1 MREKYHMPMKSMNFF
16 TIRHTLLLVT
26 GLCVASL
33 LTPAGTPP
41 VHASDAPKKDEHAPA
56 GHEASKE
63 SGKDAGK
70 KGAGKKG
77 GKHEEEKPAETKSK
91 MELTDGYV
99 HEWIPFPPFNAIA
112 LPGGDKF
119 SYKPVRGEMTVVF
132 LVATWCAPCVKM
144 MPDILRMQ
152 ARTARLPVRYI
163 NIFTHDTKQ
172 DATGFMKEHG
182 MKSGVLATHEVLAT
196 FKNPELPAIYV
207 GDRNSFMMM
216 RYLKASPRDLAEVE
230 ESVKYMTAI

>member
-1 MREKYHMPMKSMNFF
+1 MHQKYRKKAESQAFRL
-16 TIRHTLLLVT
+16 TILVMAGLAILTLA
-26 GLCVASL
+26 AS
-33 LTPAGTPP
+33 AGSGGAF
-41 VHASDAPKKDEHAPA
+41 ASDAPKKDEHGSSA
-56 GHEASKE
+56 GDKAGASAE
-63 SGKDAGK
+63 KDAGK
-70 KGAGKKG
+70 KGAAKKG
-77 GKHEEEKPAETKSK
+77 GKQEEKPAETKSK

-99 HEWIPFPPFNAIA
+99 HEWIPFPAFGAIA

-119 SYKPVRGEMTVVF
+119 AYKPARGEMTVVF
-132 LVATWCAPCVKM
+132 MVATWCAPCVKM
-144 MPDILRMQ
+144 MPEILRMQ

-163 NIFTHDTKQ
+163 NVFTHDTKQ

-207 GDRNSFMMM
+207 GDRNSFMLM
-216 RYLKASPRDLAEVE
+216 RYLKASPADLAEVE

>member
-1 MREKYHMPMKSMNFF
+1 MRQKYPMQLKLMFF
-16 TIRHTLLLVT
+16 FSLLRMMRLAT
-26 GLCVASL
+26 GLCVATL
-33 LTPAGTPP
+33 LTPGGTQL
-41 VHASDAPKKDEHAPA
+41 VLASDAPKKEEQATA
-56 GHEASKE
+56 GH
-63 SGKDAGK
+63 DAGK
-70 KGAGKKG
+70 KSAGKKG
-77 GKHEEEKPAETKSK
+77 GKHEEEKPVETKSK

-119 SYKPVRGEMTVVF
+119 SYKPARGEMTVVF

-144 MPDILRMQ
+144 MPEILRMQ

-207 GDRNSFMMM
+207 GDRNSFMLM
-216 RYLKASPRDLAEVE
+216 RYLKASPQDLAEVE

>member
-1 MREKYHMPMKSMNFF
+1 MHQKYRKNPESQAFRL
-16 TIRHTLLLVT
+16 TILVMA
-26 GLCVASL
+26 GLGILALAAS
-33 LTPAGTPP
+33 AGPGGAF
-41 VHASDAPKKDEHAPA
+41 ASDAPKKDEHGSPA
-56 GHEASKE
+56 GAKA
-63 SGKDAGK
+63 DAQGGN
-70 KGAGKKG
+70 KGPAKKG
-77 GKHEEEKPAETKSK
+77 GKKEEEKSAETKSK

-99 HEWIPFPPFNAIA
+99 HEWIPFPAFGAIA

-119 SYKPVRGEMTVVF
+119 AYKPARGEMTVVF
-132 LVATWCAPCVKM
+132 MVATWCAPCVKM
-144 MPDILRMQ
+144 MPEILRMQ

-163 NIFTHDTKQ
+163 NVFTHDTKQ

-207 GDRNSFMMM
+207 GDRNSFMLM
-216 RYLKASPRDLAEVE
+216 RYLKASPADLAEVE

>member
-1 MREKYHMPMKSMNFF
+1 MREKYNKHMKLKTFF
-16 TIRHTLLLVT
+16 DPRRAMRLVT
-26 GLCVASL
+26 GLGVATL
-33 LTPAGTPP
+33 LTAGAA
-41 VHASDAPKKDEHAPA
+41 HYALANDAPKKDEHAPA
-56 GHEASKE
+56 GH
-63 SGKDAGK
+63 DAGK
-70 KGAGKKG
+70 KSAGKKG
-77 GKHEEEKPAETKSK
+77 GKHEEEKPVETKSK

-119 SYKPVRGEMTVVF
+119 SYKPARGEMTVVF

-207 GDRNSFMMM
+207 GDRNSFMLM
-216 RYLKASPRDLAEVE
+216 RYLKASPQDLAEVE